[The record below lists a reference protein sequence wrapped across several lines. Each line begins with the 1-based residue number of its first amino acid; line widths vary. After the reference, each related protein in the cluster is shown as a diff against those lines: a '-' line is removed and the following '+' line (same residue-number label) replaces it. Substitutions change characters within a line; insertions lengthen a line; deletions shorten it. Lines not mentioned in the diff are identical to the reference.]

1 MPYTINRLGPQFANG
16 AFAAEFIGANLH
28 EPPSD
33 ALVDAFEEAMA
44 TYAVVVVRDA
54 HVDDVEQVRFAR
66 AFGPLELP
74 PHMGMRPAAM
84 KVRVGYGL
92 YDISNLDANGDFLPE
107 DSLRLIFNK
116 SNENFHTDSSFNM
129 LPTKWSM
136 LSARLLP
143 ATGGDT
149 EFCDARAAWDTLSDE
164 WRQRAR
170 LATAEHWLWKTRV
183 DAGKMQI
190 TEEMR
195 SAMPPARHPVVRTV
209 PDSGRLSLYL
219 GAHVTHIV
227 DWPKADSER
236 FIAEINGHIARPEFR
251 YRHSWRVGDLLVW
264 DNRCTLHRATSY
276 PVFEQKRDMRRATIN
291 EYGPEVSSTTA
302 LGIPPPTA
310 EIGPYA

>member
-1 MPYTINRLGPQFANG
+1 MLKVALILPDGVQR
-16 AFAAEFIGANLH
+16 AERRKRR
-28 EPPSD
+28 
-33 ALVDAFEEAMA
+33 EA
-44 TYAVVVVRDA
+44 
-54 HVDDVEQVRFAR
+54 
-66 AFGPLELP
+66 EL
-74 PHMGMRPAAM
+74 
-84 KVRVGYGL
+84 
-92 YDISNLDANGDFLPE
+92 
-107 DSLRLIFNK
+107 
-116 SNENFHTDSSFNM
+116 
-129 LPTKWSM
+129 
-136 LSARLLP
+136 
-143 ATGGDT
+143 
-149 EFCDARAAWDTLSDE
+149 CDARAAWDTLSDE
-164 WRQRAR
+164 LRQRAR
-170 LATAEHWLWKTRV
+170 SATAEHWLWKTRV

-227 DWPKADSER
+227 DWPMAESER